1 MTMGHGSLTF
11 KKRDVKSALEAS
23 RDAGL
28 SVARVEINRDGTIVI
43 VAGKPDTNATDGNP
57 WDEVLT
63 NAADEK
69 RPS

>member
-11 KKRDVKSALEAS
+11 KKRDVKTALEAA

-43 VAGKPDTNATDGNP
+43 VAGKPEGDSRTSENP
-57 WDEVLT
+57 WDEVLPH
-63 NAADEK
+63 E
-69 RPS
+69 PH